1 MAVTGIIKLYI
12 NGELQNTVEDPAITL
27 GGKKRELIKGH
38 KVYGPKESIEPGAV
52 KFKIA
57 HMSDTDLI
65 SLTNLSGAT
74 IKYECDTGTSY
85 LITNGCTT
93 ELLELSGGM
102 VDVEIQGD
110 PAEEE

>member
-1 MAVTGIIKLYI
+1 MAVTGIIKLYV
-12 NGELQNTVEDPAITL
+12 NGKLQNTVEDPAITL
-27 GGKKRELIKGH
+27 GGKKREIIKGH
-38 KVYGPKESIEPGAV
+38 KIYGPKESLEPGAV
-52 KFKIA
+52 KYKIA
-57 HMSDTDLI
+57 HMSDTDLDELRN
-65 SLTNLSGAT
+65 LTDAT
-74 IKYECDTGTSY
+74 VKYECDTGPSY